1 MLGYAGQGLPLMAP
15 CRIACVYKSLAVPT
29 LSHFLAECVDHLI
42 HIGQTPASTSR
53 RFILGCQTLKLRSQ
67 AYHFTGQALCLFARP
82 CGQVHC
88 WDVPL
93 LGRRVGMVKQGA
105 RGPARSCPVW
115 LDPLTGLGRVHLA

>member
-1 MLGYAGQGLPLMAP
+1 MLGYAGQGLPVMAP

-53 RFILGCQTLKLRSQ
+53 RFILSCQTLKLRSQ

-82 CGQVHC
+82 CGEVQARPITALC
-88 WDVPL
+88 QSR
-93 LGRRVGMVKQGA
+93 LGR
-105 RGPARSCPVW
+105 
-115 LDPLTGLGRVHLA
+115 TGLGRVHLA